1 MKFGALREAAG
12 LSLVLGVRLP
22 GKRKQRKGMWMTEVV
37 ESADGLI
44 AGGEGEMGR
53 ERDGRGWMGG
63 L

>member
-22 GKRKQRKGMWMTEVV
+22 GKRKQGKEMGMNELVV
-37 ESADGLI
+37 IVAGLI
-44 AGGEGEMGR
+44 AGGEGEIGR
-53 ERDGRGWMGG
+53 ERDGRCRMGG